1 MAYNSASEKP
11 SAFVNPGAGLTRGI
25 VSDLSILKPQ
35 YYNKFISKYGSQNY
49 TMLLEMLGFKGQV
62 KSNVIRHFE
71 DLGKMHQAVQVA
83 SNATSSTNGDAVTF
97 TLTAGSH
104 YGSPTANKSA
114 IRVGEII
121 EVASTGIQGKVIS
134 VDKTTSP
141 TAHQVVVR
149 PLSSSQR
156 FQSAAVAG
164 RLDANEWIL
173 FRGQAAVGEASS
185 KGDALIPRVEEVVN
199 YVSEIRE
206 DWRVTDRAM
215 IEEIWF
221 AENYSYKGLDE
232 AVKRFMNNK
241 EFTLMF
247 GNNIT
252 NTAASST
259 SNNTIGLLNQIE
271 NRGTGVS
278 YTAGSLD
285 RAKLHEVTRALDFN
299 GGSMEN
305 HLLSDVFLRQELDDE
320 LFDLYD
326 AGAILWGTV
335 GGSKEAAAMYGFGS
349 ITMDGYTFHIKKYLP
364 FSPEAVYGATPTDH
378 QYKNYGIV
386 VPMSQGRDP
395 QSGERYNS
403 IEITYNNVNG
413 KDLHVWETGA
423 FAKSP
428 TSDTAELNVHH
439 LCYAGLRVFGANRFV
454 RISG

>member
-1 MAYNSASEKP
+1 MAYNSAAEKP
-11 SAFVNPGAGLTRGI
+11 SGFVNPGAGLTRGI

-35 YYNKFISKYGSQNY
+35 YYPKFINKYGAENY

-62 KSNVIRHFE
+62 KSQVIRHWE
-71 DLGKMHQAVQVA
+71 NLGKLHQAVQVQA
-83 SNATSSTNGDAVTF
+83 NVTGATNGSAVTF
-97 TLTAGSH
+97 TLTSGSH
-104 YGSPTANKSA
+104 YDSGTKSP
-114 IRVGEII
+114 IRVGEVVEI
-121 EVASTGIQGKVIS
+121 ASTGIQGKVVS
-134 VDKTTSP
+134 VDKTTSGAH
-141 TAHQVVVR
+141 TATVR
-149 PLSSSQR
+149 PLKSTQQ
-156 FQSAAVAG
+156 FESAAVDG

-173 FRGQAAVGEASS
+173 FRGQAG
-185 KGDALIPRVEEVVN
+185 
-199 YVSEIRE
+199 
-206 DWRVTDRAM
+206 VTDRAM

-221 AENYSYKGLDE
+221 GDNYSYKGLED
-232 AVKRFMNNK
+232 AVKRYMNNK

-247 GNNIT
+247 GNDIT
-252 NTAASST
+252 NTNASAT
-259 SNNTIGLLNQIE
+259 SKNTIGLLNQIE

-278 YTAGSLD
+278 YTAGGLD
-285 RAKLHEVTRALDFN
+285 RAKLHEITRVLDFN
-299 GGSMEN
+299 GGAVEN
-305 HLLSDVFLRQELDDE
+305 HLLADVFLRQELDDE

-335 GGSKEAAAMYGFGS
+335 GGNKEAAAMYGFGS

-395 QSGERYNS
+395 QTGERYNS

-413 KDLHVWETGA
+413 KDLHIWETGA

-428 TSDTAELNVHH
+428 TSDVAELNVHH

>member
-1 MAYNSASEKP
+1 MAYNSAAEKP

-35 YYNKFISKYGSQNY
+35 YYPKFISKYGAQNY

-62 KSNVIRHFE
+62 KSNVIRHWE
-71 DLGKMHQAVQVA
+71 DLGKLHQAVQV
-83 SNATSSTNGDAVTF
+83 NANVTGATNGSAVTF
-97 TLTAGSH
+97 TLKSGSH
-104 YGSPTANKSA
+104 YDSGTKSP
-114 IRVGEII
+114 IRVGEVVEI
-121 EVASTGIQGKVIS
+121 ASTGIQGKVIS
-134 VDKTTSP
+134 VDKTNAG
-141 TAHQVVVR
+141 AHEATVR
-149 PLSSSQR
+149 PLSATQQ
-156 FQSAAVAG
+156 FESATLDG
-164 RLDANEWIL
+164 RLDADEWIL

-185 KGDALIPRVEEVVN
+185 KGDALIPRVEEVLN
-199 YVSEIRE
+199 YVSEVRE

-221 AENYSYKGLDE
+221 GENYSYKGLED

-247 GNNIT
+247 GNTIT
-252 NTAASST
+252 NTNASAT
-259 SNNTIGLLNQIE
+259 SKNTIGLLQQIE

-278 YTAGSLD
+278 YSAGNLD

-299 GGSMEN
+299 GGSQEN

-349 ITMDGYTFHIKKYLP
+349 ITMDGYTFHIMKYLP

-395 QSGERYNS
+395 QTGERYNS

-413 KDLHVWETGA
+413 KDLHIWETGA

>member
-1 MAYNSASEKP
+1 MAYNSAAEKP
-11 SAFVNPGAGLTRGI
+11 SGFVNPGAGLTRGI

-35 YYNKFISKYGSQNY
+35 YYPKFINKYGAENY

-62 KSNVIRHFE
+62 KSQVIRHWE
-71 DLGKMHQAVQVA
+71 NLGKLHQAVQVQA
-83 SNATSSTNGDAVTF
+83 NVTGATNGSAVTF
-97 TLTAGSH
+97 TLTSGSH
-104 YGSPTANKSA
+104 YDSGTKSP
-114 IRVGEII
+114 IRVGEVVEI
-121 EVASTGIQGKVIS
+121 ASTGIQGKVVS
-134 VDKTTSP
+134 VDKNSAG
-141 TAHQVVVR
+141 AHQATVR
-149 PLSSSQR
+149 PLKSTQQ
-156 FQSAAVAG
+156 FESAAVDG

-185 KGDALIPRVEEVVN
+185 KGDAMIPRVEEVLN

-221 AENYSYKGLDE
+221 GDNYSYKGLED
-232 AVKRFMNNK
+232 AVKRYMNNK

-247 GNNIT
+247 GNDIT
-252 NTAASST
+252 NTNASAT
-259 SNNTIGLLNQIE
+259 SKNTIGLLNQIE

-278 YTAGSLD
+278 YTAGGLD
-285 RAKLHEVTRALDFN
+285 RAKLHEITRVLDFN
-299 GGSMEN
+299 GGAVEN
-305 HLLSDVFLRQELDDE
+305 HLLADVFLRQELDDE

-335 GGSKEAAAMYGFGS
+335 GGNKEAAAMYGFGS

-395 QSGERYNS
+395 QTGERYNS

-413 KDLHVWETGA
+413 KDLHIWETGA

-428 TSDTAELNVHH
+428 TSDIAELNVHH
-439 LCYAGLRVFGANRFV
+439 LCYAGMRVFGANRFV

>member
-1 MAYNSASEKP
+1 
-11 SAFVNPGAGLTRGI
+11 
-25 VSDLSILKPQ
+25 
-35 YYNKFISKYGSQNY
+35 
-49 TMLLEMLGFKGQV
+49 
-62 KSNVIRHFE
+62 
-71 DLGKMHQAVQVA
+71 
-83 SNATSSTNGDAVTF
+83 
-97 TLTAGSH
+97 
-104 YGSPTANKSA
+104 
-114 IRVGEII
+114 
-121 EVASTGIQGKVIS
+121 
-134 VDKTTSP
+134 
-141 TAHQVVVR
+141 
-149 PLSSSQR
+149 
-156 FQSAAVAG
+156 
-164 RLDANEWIL
+164 
-173 FRGQAAVGEASS
+173 
-185 KGDALIPRVEEVVN
+185 
-199 YVSEIRE
+199 
-206 DWRVTDRAM
+206 M
-215 IEEIWF
+215 IEEVWF
-221 AENYSYKGLDE
+221 ADNYSYKGLED

-247 GNNIT
+247 GDTIT
-252 NTAASST
+252 NTGSSAT
-259 SNNTIGLLNQIE
+259 SKNTIGLLQQIE
-271 NRGTGVS
+271 GRGTGVS
-278 YTAGSLD
+278 YTAGNLD

-299 GGSMEN
+299 GGSQEN

-386 VPMSQGRDP
+386 VPMSTGRDP
-395 QSGERYNS
+395 QTGERYNS

>member
-1 MAYNSASEKP
+1 MAYNTAAEKP
-11 SAFVNPGAGLTRGI
+11 SGFVNPGAGLTRGI

-35 YYNKFISKYGSQNY
+35 YYPKFINKYGAENY

-62 KSNVIRHFE
+62 KSQTIRHWE
-71 DLGKMHQAVQVA
+71 NLGKLHQAVQV
-83 SNATSSTNGDAVTF
+83 NANVTVANGTTTPVITVK
-97 TLTAGSH
+97 AGGYYDS
-104 YGSPTANKSA
+104 GTKSP
-114 IRVGEII
+114 IRVGEIV
-121 EVASTGIQGKVIS
+121 EVASTGLQGKIVS
-134 VDKTTSP
+134 VDKTTAN
-141 TAHQVVVR
+141 AHTFTVA
-149 PLSSSQR
+149 PLKSTQA
-156 FQSAAVAG
+156 FASAALAT
-164 RLDANEWIL
+164 RLDADEWIL

-185 KGDALIPRVEEVVN
+185 RGDAMIPRVEEVLN

-221 AENYSYKGLDE
+221 GENYSYKGLED
-232 AVKRFMNNK
+232 AVKRYMNNK
-241 EFTLMF
+241 EFTLVF

-252 NTAASST
+252 NTGSSAT
-259 SNNTIGLLNQIE
+259 SKNTIGLLQQIE
-271 NRGTGVS
+271 SRGTGVS

-285 RAKLHEVTRALDFN
+285 RAKLHEITRVLDFN
-299 GGSMEN
+299 GGATEN
-305 HLLSDVFLRQELDDE
+305 HLLADVFLRQELDDE

-335 GGSKEAAAMYGFGS
+335 GGNKEAAAMYGFGS
-349 ITMDGYTFHIKKYLP
+349 ITMDGYTFHIKKYMP
-364 FSPEAVYGATPTDH
+364 FSPEAVYGATPADH

-395 QSGERYNS
+395 QTGERYNS

-413 KDLHVWETGA
+413 KDLHIWETGA

-428 TSDTAELNVHH
+428 TSDVAELNVHH

-454 RISG
+454 RISA

>member
-1 MAYNSASEKP
+1 MAYNSAAEKP

-35 YYNKFISKYGSQNY
+35 YYPKFISKYGAQNY

-62 KSNVIRHFE
+62 KSNVIRHWE
-71 DLGKMHQAVQVA
+71 DLGKLHQAVQV
-83 SNATSSTNGDAVTF
+83 NANVTGATNGSAVTF
-97 TLTAGSH
+97 TLKSGSH
-104 YGSPTANKSA
+104 YDSGTKSP
-114 IRVGEII
+114 IRVGEVVEI
-121 EVASTGIQGKVIS
+121 ASTGIQGKVIS
-134 VDKTTSP
+134 VDKTSAGAH
-141 TAHQVVVR
+141 TATVR
-149 PLSSSQR
+149 PLSATQQ
-156 FQSAAVAG
+156 FESATLDG
-164 RLDANEWIL
+164 RLDADEWIL

-185 KGDALIPRVEEVVN
+185 KGDALIPRVEEVLN
-199 YVSEIRE
+199 YVSEVRE

-221 AENYSYKGLDE
+221 GENYSYKGLED

-247 GNNIT
+247 GNTIT
-252 NTAASST
+252 NTNASAT
-259 SNNTIGLLNQIE
+259 SKNTIGLLQQIE

-278 YTAGSLD
+278 YSAGNLD

-299 GGSMEN
+299 GGSQEN

-364 FSPEAVYGATPTDH
+364 FSPEAVFGATPTDH

-395 QSGERYNS
+395 QTGERYNS

-413 KDLHVWETGA
+413 KDLHIWETGA

>member
-35 YYNKFISKYGSQNY
+35 YYPKFISKYGAQNY

-62 KSNVIRHFE
+62 KSNVIRHWE
-71 DLGKMHQAVQVA
+71 DLGKMHQAVQV
-83 SNATSSTNGDAVTF
+83 NANVTVAAGTNTPAITVK
-97 TLTAGSH
+97 AGGYYDS
-104 YGSPTANKSA
+104 GTKSP
-114 IRVGEII
+114 IRVGEIVEI
-121 EVASTGIQGKVIS
+121 ASTGIQGKIIS
-134 VDKTTSP
+134 VDKTSANAHTFVVAP
-141 TAHQVVVR
+141 LKTAQA
-149 PLSSSQR
+149 
-156 FQSAAVAG
+156 FASAAVTT
-164 RLDANEWIL
+164 RLDADEWLL

-185 KGDALIPRVEEVVN
+185 KGDALIPRVEEVLN

-215 IEEIWF
+215 IEEVWF
-221 AENYSYKGLDE
+221 ADNYSYKGLED

-247 GNNIT
+247 GDTIT
-252 NTAASST
+252 NTGSSAT
-259 SNNTIGLLNQIE
+259 SKNTIGLLQQIE
-271 NRGTGVS
+271 GRGTGVS
-278 YTAGSLD
+278 YTAGNLD

-299 GGSMEN
+299 GGSQEN

-386 VPMSQGRDP
+386 VPMSTGRDP
-395 QSGERYNS
+395 QTGERYNS

>member
-35 YYNKFISKYGSQNY
+35 YYPKFISKYGAQNY
-49 TMLLEMLGFKGQV
+49 TMLLEMLGFKGED
-62 KSNVIRHFE
+62 KSQTIRHWE
-71 DLGKMHQAVQVA
+71 DLGKMHQAVQVQA
-83 SNATSSTNGDAVTF
+83 NVPGATNGSAVTF
-97 TLTAGSH
+97 TLTSGSH
-104 YGSPTANKSA
+104 YESGKKSP
-114 IRVGEII
+114 IRVGEVVEI
-121 EVASTGIQGKVIS
+121 ASTGIQGKVIS
-134 VDKTTSP
+134 VDKTSDGAH
-141 TAHQVVVR
+141 TATVR
-149 PLSSSQR
+149 PLSATQQ
-156 FQSAAVAG
+156 FESAAVDG

-185 KGDALIPRVEEVVN
+185 KGDALIPRVEEVLN

-221 AENYSYKGLDE
+221 GENYSYKGLDE
-232 AVKRFMNNK
+232 AVKRYMNNK

-247 GNNIT
+247 GKDIT
-252 NTAASST
+252 NTNASST
-259 SNNTIGLLNQIE
+259 SKNTIGLLNQIE

-278 YTAGSLD
+278 YSAGSLD

-305 HLLSDVFLRQELDDE
+305 HLLADVFLRQELDDE

-386 VPMSQGRDP
+386 VPMAQGKDP
-395 QSGERYNS
+395 QTGERYNS
-403 IEITYNNVNG
+403 IEVTYNNVNG
-413 KDLHVWETGA
+413 KDLHIWETGA

-428 TSDTAELNVHH
+428 TSDIAELNVHH

-454 RISG
+454 RLSA

>member
-1 MAYNSASEKP
+1 MAYNSAAEKP

-35 YYNKFISKYGSQNY
+35 YYPKFISKYGAQNY

-62 KSNVIRHFE
+62 KSNVIRHWE
-71 DLGKMHQAVQVA
+71 DLGKLHQAVQV
-83 SNATSSTNGDAVTF
+83 NANVTGATNGSAVTF
-97 TLTAGSH
+97 TLKSGSH
-104 YGSPTANKSA
+104 YDSGTKSP
-114 IRVGEII
+114 IRVGEVVEI
-121 EVASTGIQGKVIS
+121 ASTGIQGKVIS
-134 VDKTTSP
+134 VDKTNAG
-141 TAHQVVVR
+141 AHEATVR
-149 PLSSSQR
+149 PLSATQQ
-156 FQSAAVAG
+156 FESATLDG
-164 RLDANEWIL
+164 RLDADEWIL

-185 KGDALIPRVEEVVN
+185 KGDALIPRVEEVLN
-199 YVSEIRE
+199 YVSEVRE

-221 AENYSYKGLDE
+221 GENYSYKGLED

-247 GNNIT
+247 GNTIT
-252 NTAASST
+252 NTNASAT
-259 SNNTIGLLNQIE
+259 SKNTIGLLQQIE

-278 YTAGSLD
+278 YSAGNLD

-299 GGSMEN
+299 GGSQEN

-395 QSGERYNS
+395 QTGERYNS

-413 KDLHVWETGA
+413 KDLHIWETGA

>member
-35 YYNKFISKYGSQNY
+35 YYPKFISKYGAQNY

-62 KSNVIRHFE
+62 KSQVIRHFE
-71 DLGKMHQAVQVA
+71 DLGKMHQAVQVKTNVTGA
-83 SNATSSTNGDAVTF
+83 TNGSAVTF
-97 TLTAGSH
+97 ELTTGSH
-104 YGSPTANKSA
+104 YDSGTKSP
-114 IRVGEII
+114 IRVGEIVEI
-121 EVASTGIQGKVIS
+121 ASTGIQGKVIS
-134 VDKTTSP
+134 VDKTSANSH
-141 TAHQVVVR
+141 TATVR
-149 PLSSSQR
+149 PLSSTQQ
-156 FQSAAVAG
+156 FESAAVDG

-199 YVSEIRE
+199 YVSEVRE

-221 AENYSYKGLDE
+221 ADNYSYKGLED

-247 GNNIT
+247 GKDIT
-252 NTAASST
+252 NTNASAT
-259 SNNTIGLLNQIE
+259 SKNTIGLLQQIE

-305 HLLSDVFLRQELDDE
+305 HLLADVFLRQELDDE

-386 VPMSQGRDP
+386 VPMAQGRDP

>member
-35 YYNKFISKYGSQNY
+35 YYPKFISKYGAQNY

-62 KSNVIRHFE
+62 KSQVIRHFE
-71 DLGKMHQAVQVA
+71 DLGKMHQAVQVKTNVTGA
-83 SNATSSTNGDAVTF
+83 TNGSAVTF
-97 TLTAGSH
+97 ELTTGSH
-104 YGSPTANKSA
+104 YDSGTKSP
-114 IRVGEII
+114 IRVGEVVEI
-121 EVASTGIQGKVIS
+121 ASTGIQGKVIS
-134 VDKTTSP
+134 VDKTSANAH
-141 TAHQVVVR
+141 TATVR
-149 PLSSSQR
+149 PLSSTQQ
-156 FQSAAVAG
+156 FESAAVDG

-185 KGDALIPRVEEVVN
+185 KGDALIPRTEEVVN

-221 AENYSYKGLDE
+221 ADNYSYKGLED

-247 GNNIT
+247 GNTIT
-252 NTAASST
+252 NTNASST
-259 SNNTIGLLNQIE
+259 SKNTIGLLNQIE

-305 HLLSDVFLRQELDDE
+305 HLLADVFLRQELDDE

-386 VPMSQGRDP
+386 VPMAQGRDP

>member
-1 MAYNSASEKP
+1 MAYNSAAEKP
-11 SAFVNPGAGLTRGI
+11 SGFVNPGAGLTRGI

-35 YYNKFISKYGSQNY
+35 YYPKFINKYGAENY

-62 KSNVIRHFE
+62 KSQVIRHWE
-71 DLGKMHQAVQVA
+71 NLGKLHQAVQVQA
-83 SNATSSTNGDAVTF
+83 NVTGATNGSAVTF
-97 TLTAGSH
+97 TLTSGSH
-104 YGSPTANKSA
+104 YDSGTKSP
-114 IRVGEII
+114 IRVGEVVEI
-121 EVASTGIQGKVIS
+121 ASTGIQGKVVS
-134 VDKTTSP
+134 VDKTSSGAH
-141 TAHQVVVR
+141 TATVR
-149 PLSSSQR
+149 PLKSTQQ
-156 FQSAAVAG
+156 FESATLDG

-185 KGDALIPRVEEVVN
+185 KGDAMIPRVEEVLN

-221 AENYSYKGLDE
+221 GENYSYKGLED
-232 AVKRFMNNK
+232 AVKRYMNNK

-247 GNNIT
+247 GNDIT
-252 NTAASST
+252 NTNASAT
-259 SNNTIGLLNQIE
+259 SKNTIGLLNQIE

-278 YTAGSLD
+278 YTAGGLD
-285 RAKLHEVTRALDFN
+285 RAKLHEITRVLDFN
-299 GGSMEN
+299 GGAVEN
-305 HLLSDVFLRQELDDE
+305 HLLADVFLRQELDDE

-335 GGSKEAAAMYGFGS
+335 GGNKEAAAMYGFGS

-395 QSGERYNS
+395 QTGERYNS

-413 KDLHVWETGA
+413 KDLHIWETGA

-428 TSDTAELNVHH
+428 TSDIAELNVHH

>member
-1 MAYNSASEKP
+1 MAYNSAAEKP

-35 YYNKFISKYGSQNY
+35 YYPKFISKYGAQNY

-62 KSNVIRHFE
+62 KSNVIRHWE
-71 DLGKMHQAVQVA
+71 DLGKLHQAVQV
-83 SNATSSTNGDAVTF
+83 NANVTGATNGSAVTF
-97 TLTAGSH
+97 TLKSGSH
-104 YGSPTANKSA
+104 YDSGSKSP
-114 IRVGEII
+114 IRVGEIVEI
-121 EVASTGIQGKVIS
+121 ASTGIQGKVIS
-134 VDKTTSP
+134 VDKTNASAH
-141 TAHQVVVR
+141 TATVR
-149 PLSSSQR
+149 PLSSTQQ
-156 FQSAAVAG
+156 FESATLDG
-164 RLDANEWIL
+164 RLDADEWIL

-185 KGDALIPRVEEVVN
+185 KGDALIPRVEEVLN
-199 YVSEIRE
+199 YVSEVRE

-221 AENYSYKGLDE
+221 GENYSYKGLED

-247 GNNIT
+247 GNTIT
-252 NTAASST
+252 NTNASAT
-259 SNNTIGLLNQIE
+259 SKNTIGLLQQIE

-278 YTAGSLD
+278 YTAGNLD

-299 GGSMEN
+299 GGSQEN

-386 VPMSQGRDP
+386 VPMSTGRDP
-395 QSGERYNS
+395 QTGERYNS

>member
-1 MAYNSASEKP
+1 MAYNSAAEKP

-35 YYNKFISKYGSQNY
+35 YYPKFISKYGAQNY

-62 KSNVIRHFE
+62 KSNVIRHWE
-71 DLGKMHQAVQVA
+71 DLGKLHQAVQV
-83 SNATSSTNGDAVTF
+83 NANVTGATNGSAVTF
-97 TLTAGSH
+97 TLKSGSH
-104 YGSPTANKSA
+104 YDSGTKSP
-114 IRVGEII
+114 IRVGEVVEI
-121 EVASTGIQGKVIS
+121 ASTGIQGKVIS
-134 VDKTTSP
+134 VDKTNAG
-141 TAHQVVVR
+141 AHEATVR
-149 PLSSSQR
+149 PLSATQQ
-156 FQSAAVAG
+156 FESATLDG
-164 RLDANEWIL
+164 RLDADEWIL

-185 KGDALIPRVEEVVN
+185 KGDALIPRVEEVLN

-221 AENYSYKGLDE
+221 GENYSYKGLDE
-232 AVKRFMNNK
+232 AVKRYMNNK

-247 GNNIT
+247 GKDVT
-252 NTAASST
+252 NTNASAT
-259 SNNTIGLLNQIE
+259 SKNTIGLLNQIE

-305 HLLSDVFLRQELDDE
+305 HLLADVFLRQELDDE

-364 FSPEAVYGATPTDH
+364 FSPEAVYGATPADH

-386 VPMSQGRDP
+386 VPMAQGKDP
-395 QSGERYNS
+395 QTGERYNS

-413 KDLHVWETGA
+413 KDLHIWETGA

-428 TSDTAELNVHH
+428 TSDVAELNVHH

-454 RISG
+454 RISA

>member
-62 KSNVIRHFE
+62 KSQVIRHFE
-71 DLGKMHQAVQVA
+71 DLGKMHQAVQVKTNVTGA
-83 SNATSSTNGDAVTF
+83 TNGSAVTF
-97 TLTAGSH
+97 ELTTGSH
-104 YGSPTANKSA
+104 YDSGTKSP
-114 IRVGEII
+114 IRVGEIVEI
-121 EVASTGIQGKVIS
+121 ASTGIQGKVIS
-134 VDKTTSP
+134 VDKTSANAH
-141 TAHQVVVR
+141 TATVR
-149 PLSSSQR
+149 PLSSTQQ
-156 FQSAAVAG
+156 FESAAVDG

-247 GNNIT
+247 GNTIT
-252 NTAASST
+252 NTNASST
-259 SNNTIGLLNQIE
+259 SKNTIGLLNQIE

>member
-1 MAYNSASEKP
+1 MAYNSAAEKP
-11 SAFVNPGAGLTRGI
+11 SGFVNPGAGLTRGI

-35 YYNKFISKYGSQNY
+35 YYPKFINKYGAENY

-62 KSNVIRHFE
+62 KSQTIRHWE
-71 DLGKMHQAVQVA
+71 NLGKLHQAVQVQA
-83 SNATSSTNGDAVTF
+83 NVTGATNGTAVTF
-97 TLTAGSH
+97 TLTSGSH
-104 YGSPTANKSA
+104 YDSGTKSP
-114 IRVGEII
+114 IRVGEIV
-121 EVASTGIQGKVIS
+121 EVASTGIQGKVVN
-134 VDKTTSP
+134 VDKTSAG
-141 TAHQVVVR
+141 AHQATVR
-149 PLSSSQR
+149 PLKSTQG
-156 FQSAAVAG
+156 FESATVND

-185 KGDALIPRVEEVVN
+185 KGDAIIPRVEEVLN

-221 AENYSYKGLDE
+221 GENYSYKGLED
-232 AVKRFMNNK
+232 AVKRYMNNK
-241 EFTLMF
+241 EFTLIF
-247 GNNIT
+247 GNDIT
-252 NTAASST
+252 NTNASAT
-259 SNNTIGLLNQIE
+259 SKNTIGLLNQIE

-278 YTAGSLD
+278 YTAGGLD
-285 RAKLHEVTRALDFN
+285 RAKLHEITRVLDFN
-299 GGSMEN
+299 GGAVEN
-305 HLLSDVFLRQELDDE
+305 HLLADVFLRQELDDE

-335 GGSKEAAAMYGFGS
+335 GGNKEAAAMYGFGS

-364 FSPEAVYGATPTDH
+364 FAPEAVYGATPTDH

-395 QSGERYNS
+395 QTGERYNS

-413 KDLHVWETGA
+413 KDLHIWETGA

-428 TSDTAELNVHH
+428 TSDIAELNVHH

>member
-35 YYNKFISKYGSQNY
+35 YYNKFISKYGAQNY

-62 KSNVIRHFE
+62 KSNTIRHFE
-71 DLGKMHQAVQVA
+71 DLGKLHQAVQV
-83 SNATSSTNGDAVTF
+83 NANVTGATNGSAVTF
-97 TLTAGSH
+97 VLKSGSH
-104 YGSPTANKSA
+104 YDSGKKSP
-114 IRVGEII
+114 IRVGEIVEI
-121 EVASTGIQGKVIS
+121 ASTGIQGKVVN
-134 VDKTTSP
+134 VDKTSDG
-141 TAHQVVVR
+141 AHEATVR
-149 PLSSSQR
+149 PLKSTQQ
-156 FQSAAVAG
+156 FESATLDG
-164 RLDANEWIL
+164 RLDADEWLL

-185 KGDALIPRVEEVVN
+185 KGDALIPRTEEVVN

-221 AENYSYKGLDE
+221 GENYSYKGLED

-241 EFTLMF
+241 EFTLIF
-247 GNNIT
+247 GDQIT
-252 NTAASST
+252 NTNASST
-259 SNNTIGLLNQIE
+259 SKNTIGLIQQIE
-271 NRGTGVS
+271 SRGTGVS

-285 RAKLHEVTRALDFN
+285 RSKLHEITRALDFN
-299 GGSMEN
+299 GGSTEN
-305 HLLSDVFLRQELDDE
+305 HLLADVFLRQELDDE

-349 ITMDGYTFHIKKYLP
+349 ITIDGYTFHIKKYLP

-386 VPMSQGRDP
+386 VPMAQGRDP
-395 QSGERYNS
+395 QTGERYNS

-423 FAKSP
+423 LAKNP
-428 TSDTAELNVHH
+428 TSDVAELNVHH

>member
-1 MAYNSASEKP
+1 MAYNSAAEKP

-35 YYNKFISKYGSQNY
+35 YYPKFISKYGAQNY

-62 KSNVIRHFE
+62 KSNVIRHWE
-71 DLGKMHQAVQVA
+71 DLGKLHQAVQV
-83 SNATSSTNGDAVTF
+83 NANVTGATNGSAVTF
-97 TLTAGSH
+97 TLKSGSH
-104 YGSPTANKSA
+104 YDSGTKSP
-114 IRVGEII
+114 IRVGEVVEI
-121 EVASTGIQGKVIS
+121 ASTGIQGKVIS
-134 VDKTTSP
+134 VDKTSAGAH
-141 TAHQVVVR
+141 TATVR
-149 PLSSSQR
+149 PLSATQQ
-156 FQSAAVAG
+156 FESATLDG
-164 RLDANEWIL
+164 RLDADEWIL

-185 KGDALIPRVEEVVN
+185 KGDALIPRVEEVLN
-199 YVSEIRE
+199 YVSEVRE

-221 AENYSYKGLDE
+221 GENYSYKGLED

-247 GNNIT
+247 GNTIT
-252 NTAASST
+252 NTNASAT
-259 SNNTIGLLNQIE
+259 SKNTIGLLQQIE

-278 YTAGSLD
+278 YSAGNLD

-299 GGSMEN
+299 GGSQEN

-395 QSGERYNS
+395 QTGERYNS

-413 KDLHVWETGA
+413 KDLHIWETGA

>member
-1 MAYNSASEKP
+1 MAYNSAAEKP
-11 SAFVNPGAGLTRGI
+11 SGFVNPGAGLTRGI

-35 YYNKFISKYGSQNY
+35 YYPKFINKYGAENY

-62 KSNVIRHFE
+62 KSQVIRHWE
-71 DLGKMHQAVQVA
+71 NLGKLHQAVQVQA
-83 SNATSSTNGDAVTF
+83 NVTGATNGSAVTF
-97 TLTAGSH
+97 TLTSGSH
-104 YGSPTANKSA
+104 YDSGTKSP
-114 IRVGEII
+114 IRVGEVVEI
-121 EVASTGIQGKVIS
+121 ASTGIQGKVVS
-134 VDKTTSP
+134 VDKTSSGAH
-141 TAHQVVVR
+141 TATVR
-149 PLSSSQR
+149 PLKSTQQ
-156 FQSAAVAG
+156 FESAAVDG

-185 KGDALIPRVEEVVN
+185 KGDAMIPRVEEVLN

-221 AENYSYKGLDE
+221 GDNYSYKGLED
-232 AVKRFMNNK
+232 AVKRYMNNK

-247 GNNIT
+247 GNDIT
-252 NTAASST
+252 NTNASAT
-259 SNNTIGLLNQIE
+259 SKNTIGLLNQIE

-278 YTAGSLD
+278 YTAGGLD
-285 RAKLHEVTRALDFN
+285 RAKLHEITRVLDFN
-299 GGSMEN
+299 GGAVEN
-305 HLLSDVFLRQELDDE
+305 HLLADVFLRQELDDE

-335 GGSKEAAAMYGFGS
+335 GGNKEAAAMYGFGS

-395 QSGERYNS
+395 QTGERYNS

-413 KDLHVWETGA
+413 KDLHIWETGA

-428 TSDTAELNVHH
+428 TNDIAELNVHH
-439 LCYAGLRVFGANRFV
+439 LCYAGMRVFGANRFV

>member
-1 MAYNSASEKP
+1 MAYNSAAEKP
-11 SAFVNPGAGLTRGI
+11 SGFVNPGAGLTRGI

-35 YYNKFISKYGSQNY
+35 YYPKFINKYGAENY

-62 KSNVIRHFE
+62 KSQVIRHWE
-71 DLGKMHQAVQVA
+71 NLGKLHQAVQVQTNVTGA
-83 SNATSSTNGDAVTF
+83 TNGSAVTF
-97 TLTAGSH
+97 TLTSGSH
-104 YGSPTANKSA
+104 YDSGTKSP
-114 IRVGEII
+114 IRVGEIV
-121 EVASTGIQGKVIS
+121 EVASTGIQGKVVS
-134 VDKTTSP
+134 VDKTSSGAH
-141 TAHQVVVR
+141 TATVR
-149 PLSSSQR
+149 PLKSTQG
-156 FQSAAVAG
+156 FESAAVNE

-185 KGDALIPRVEEVVN
+185 KGDAMIPRVEEVLN

-221 AENYSYKGLDE
+221 GDNYSYKGLED
-232 AVKRFMNNK
+232 AVKRYMNNK

-247 GNNIT
+247 GNDIT
-252 NTAASST
+252 NTNASAT
-259 SNNTIGLLNQIE
+259 SKNTIGLLNQIE

-278 YTAGSLD
+278 YTAGGLD
-285 RAKLHEVTRALDFN
+285 RAKLHEITRVLDFN
-299 GGSMEN
+299 GGAVEN
-305 HLLSDVFLRQELDDE
+305 HLLADVFLRQELDDE

-335 GGSKEAAAMYGFGS
+335 GGNKEAAAMYGFGS

-395 QSGERYNS
+395 QTGERYNS

-413 KDLHVWETGA
+413 KDLHIWETGA

-428 TSDTAELNVHH
+428 TSDIAELNVHH
-439 LCYAGLRVFGANRFV
+439 LCYAGMRVFGANRFV

>member
-1 MAYNSASEKP
+1 MAFNSAAEKP

-35 YYNKFISKYGSQNY
+35 YYPKFISKYGAQNY

-62 KSNVIRHFE
+62 KSQTIRHWE
-71 DLGKMHQAVQVA
+71 DLGKKHQTVQVQA
-83 SNATSSTNGDAVTF
+83 NVTSAANGDAVTF
-97 TLTAGSH
+97 TLTSGSH
-104 YGSPTANKSA
+104 HDSGTKSPV
-114 IRVGEII
+114 REGEIV

-134 VDKTTSP
+134 VSKVSAGAH
-141 TAHQVVVR
+141 TATVR

-156 FQSAAVAG
+156 FESAAVAG

-185 KGDALIPRVEEVVN
+185 KGDALIPRVEEVLN

-221 AENYSYKGLDE
+221 GENYSYKGLEE
-232 AVKRFMNNK
+232 AVSRYMNNK

-247 GNNIT
+247 GKDIT
-252 NTAASST
+252 NANASAT
-259 SNNTIGLLNQIE
+259 SKNTIGLLQQIE

-305 HLLSDVFLRQELDDE
+305 HLLADVFLRQELDDE

-386 VPMSQGRDP
+386 VPMAQGKDP
-395 QSGERYNS
+395 QTGERYNS

-413 KDLHVWETGA
+413 KDMHIWETGA

-428 TSDTAELNVHH
+428 TSDVAELNVHH

-454 RISG
+454 RISA

>member
-1 MAYNSASEKP
+1 MAYNSAAEKP

-35 YYNKFISKYGSQNY
+35 YYPKFISKYGAQNY

-62 KSNVIRHFE
+62 KSNVIRHWE
-71 DLGKMHQAVQVA
+71 DLGKLHQAVQV
-83 SNATSSTNGDAVTF
+83 NANVTGATNGSAVTF
-97 TLTAGSH
+97 TLKSGSH
-104 YGSPTANKSA
+104 YDSGTKSP
-114 IRVGEII
+114 IRVGEVVEI
-121 EVASTGIQGKVIS
+121 ASTGIQGKVIS
-134 VDKTTSP
+134 VDKTNAG
-141 TAHQVVVR
+141 AHEATVR
-149 PLSSSQR
+149 PLSATQQ
-156 FQSAAVAG
+156 FESATLDG
-164 RLDANEWIL
+164 RLDADEWIL

-185 KGDALIPRVEEVVN
+185 KGDALIPRVEEVLN
-199 YVSEIRE
+199 YVSEVRE

-221 AENYSYKGLDE
+221 GENYSYKGLED

-247 GNNIT
+247 GNTIT
-252 NTAASST
+252 NTNASAT
-259 SNNTIGLLNQIE
+259 SKNTIGLLQQIE

-278 YTAGSLD
+278 YSAGNLD
-285 RAKLHEVTRALDFN
+285 RAKLHEVTRALAFN

-395 QSGERYNS
+395 QTGERYNS

-413 KDLHVWETGA
+413 KDLHIWETGA